1 MEMASCRRHPSGII
15 AVGKRRGTTNESGIP
30 ELPPEVIAEPEWQ
43 PFVPLALEGGQ
54 RSFVSGKPQSGL
66 LRVQYFK
73 RRGDGATVGRAW
85 FGPGA
90 AGPPSHAHGGSIAAV
105 LDEAMGVAAW
115 SSGYASVAAHLEVD
129 FSKMIPLGTDALLEA
144 WVEKA
149 HERKVT
155 TRGRLLD
162 DAGKPFAE
170 AVGLFVVL
178 DPERFGDVLEKV
190 AEAMGV
196 DPADLLSNVVTA
208 HG

>member
-1 MEMASCRRHPSGII
+1 MASCRRCPSGII
-15 AVGKRRGTTNESGIP
+15 AVGKRRGTASESGIP
-30 ELPPEVIAEPEWQ
+30 ELPPEVTAEPDWE

-66 LRVQYFK
+66 LRVQYFR
-73 RRGDGATVGRAW
+73 RRGDRLVVGRAW
-85 FGPGA
+85 FGPGS

-115 SSGYASVAAHLEVD
+115 ASGYASVAAHIEVD
-129 FSKMIPLGTDALLEA
+129 FATMIPLGTDAMLEA
-144 WVEKA
+144 RVEEA
-149 HERKVT
+149 QGRKVK

-162 DAGKPFAE
+162 DDGKLFAE
-170 AVGLFVVL
+170 ALGLFVVL
-178 DPERFGDVLEKV
+178 DPKRFGDVLEKV

-208 HG
+208 HE

>member
-1 MEMASCRRHPSGII
+1 M
-15 AVGKRRGTTNESGIP
+15 GKSRGTTTESAIP
-30 ELPPEVIAEPEWQ
+30 ELPPDVTVEPGWE

-73 RRGDGATVGRAW
+73 RQGDRAVVGRAW

-129 FSKMIPLGTDALLEA
+129 FSRMIPLGTDALLEA
-144 WVEKA
+144 WVEEA
-149 HERKVT
+149 RGRKVT

-162 DAGKPFAE
+162 DDGEPFAE
-170 AVGLFVVL
+170 AAGLFVVL
-178 DPERFGDVLEKV
+178 DPERFRDVLEKV

-196 DPADLLSNVVTA
+196 DPADLLSNVGTA
-208 HG
+208 HE

>member
-1 MEMASCRRHPSGII
+1 MA
-15 AVGKRRGTTNESGIP
+15 
-30 ELPPEVIAEPEWQ
+30 ELEWK

-66 LRVQYFK
+66 LRVHYFK
-73 RRGDGATVGRAW
+73 RQGDDAIVGRAW
-85 FGPGA
+85 FGPRA
-90 AGPPSHAHGGSIAAV
+90 AGPPGHAHGGSIAAV

-129 FSKMIPLGTDALLEA
+129 FSRMIPLGTDALLEA

-149 HERKVT
+149 SGRKVM

-162 DAGKPFAE
+162 DDGESFAE
-170 AVGLFVVL
+170 AAGLFVVL
-178 DPERFGDVLEKV
+178 DPERFEDVLEKV

-196 DPADLLSNVVTA
+196 DPADLLSNVETA
-208 HG
+208 HE

>member
-1 MEMASCRRHPSGII
+1 MASCRRYPAGII
-15 AVGKRRGTTNESGIP
+15 AVENRLGTKSEVGLS
-30 ELPPEVIAEPEWQ
+30 EMPPEVVAEPDWE

-54 RSFVSGKPQSGL
+54 RSFVSGKPKSGL

-73 RRGDGATVGRAW
+73 RRGDRAVVGRAW

-105 LDEAMGVAAW
+105 LDEAMGIAAW

-129 FSKMIPLGTDALLEA
+129 FSRMIPLGTDALLEA
-144 WVEKA
+144 WVEEA
-149 HERKVT
+149 TGRKVT

-162 DAGKPFAE
+162 EGGEPLAE

-190 AEAMGV
+190 ALAMGV
-196 DPADLLSNVVTA
+196 DPAELLANMVTA

>member
-1 MEMASCRRHPSGII
+1 MEKPHGR
-15 AVGKRRGTTNESGIP
+15 TTRSDLP
-30 ELPPEVIAEPEWQ
+30 ELPPEVVAEVDWE

-54 RSFVSGKPQSGL
+54 RSFVSGKPENGL

-73 RRGDGATVGRAW
+73 RQGDNAVVGRSW

-115 SSGYASVAAHLEVD
+115 SSGYPSVAAHLEVD
-129 FSKMIPLGTDALLEA
+129 FRKMIPLGTDTWLEA
-144 WVEKA
+144 WVEEA
-149 HERKVT
+149 RPRKVR

-162 DAGKPFAE
+162 DEGKPFAE

-178 DPERFGDVLEKV
+178 DPDRFGDVLEKV
-190 AEAMGV
+190 AEAMGI
-196 DPADLLSNVVTA
+196 DPAELLSSIASA
-208 HG
+208 HE